1 LKHILFGSG
10 EKMKL
15 LFITPPMGNWA
26 PWGERHIAVNSLHAQ
41 LAAFVRE
48 KQAADVEVLDCRAL
62 GLNDDQL
69 LDEVRTRRP
78 DVVFFGSMIPA
89 AGGAA
94 QLNRFHAAMQSIK
107 KNIPGTVTVGGGL
120 MYTAV
125 PQQIMAENPQLDFGI
140 VGVFG
145 DNEYTLCE
153 LLEEMKKSS
162 PDFGTVR
169 GLTYRKNGEIV
180 LNSARPVIQ
189 NLDELPMPAY
199 DLFPMERYY
208 GYSVIP
214 NYNETVTS
222 RGCEGACHFCYEW
235 WLVDP
240 RSPRDFSSH
249 RTRGG
254 KKVADE
260 MELLNKQYGIEA
272 LTFMDDDFN
281 SDRQKMVELVDELE
295 KRKLDM
301 SWFCLSRAQNLIRDA
316 DLIPRLRKVG
326 LYQVL
331 IGIDGGTD
339 EEIAEAHKGP
349 MKVGVKELKELIQFL
364 RKNDI
369 STIATYLNGFWE
381 DDEAKIR
388 QRAKAVDE
396 IDPDIVMIQLLN
408 PIPGSPIYKKAVKDN
423 VIEINNLSLYDLE
436 HCVMPTKHLT
446 RQQLGELTGWAFQSF
461 YSKPGRIDRILN
473 GYSSPYI
480 KMKFLSFKKNAA
492 KYEKGASEDAVAI

>member
-1 LKHILFGSG
+1 
-10 EKMKL
+10 MKL

-26 PWGERHIAVNSLHAQ
+26 PWGDRHIAVNSLYSQ

-48 KQAADVEVLDCRAL
+48 KNAAEIQVLDCRAL
-62 GLNDDQL
+62 GLDDEQM
-69 LDEVRTRRP
+69 LDELRRRRP
-78 DVVFFGSMIPA
+78 DAVFFGAMIA
-89 AGGAA
+89 AVGGAA
-94 QLNRFHAAMQSIK
+94 TLNRFHAAMKAIK
-107 KNIPGTVTVGGGL
+107 EVSPDTVTIGGGL

-125 PQQIMAENPQLDFGI
+125 PQKIMSDNPQLDFAL

-153 LLEEMKKSS
+153 LLEELRK
-162 PDFGTVR
+162 PAPNFAGIR
-169 GLTYRKNGEIV
+169 GLTWRKGDEII
-180 LNSARPVIQ
+180 LNAQRPMIQ
-189 NLDELPMPAY
+189 NLDDLPMPAY
-199 DLFPMERYY
+199 DLFPMDKYY

-254 KKVADE
+254 KAVADE
-260 MELLNKQYGIEA
+260 MELLNKKYGVKV

-281 SDRQKMVELVDELE
+281 SDRQKMVDLVEELE
-295 KRKLDM
+295 KRNLDM

-316 DLIPRLRKVG
+316 DLVPRLRKVG
-326 LYQVL
+326 MYQVL

-364 RKNDI
+364 RHNDI
-369 STIATYLNGFWE
+369 STISTYLNGFWE

-396 IDPDIVMIQLLN
+396 IDPDIVMIQVLN
-408 PIPGSPIYKKAVKDN
+408 PIPGSPIYKAAVKN
-423 VIEINNLSLYDLE
+423 NIIEVDNLSLYDLE

-446 RQQLGELTGWAFQSF
+446 RQRLGELTGWAFQSF
-461 YSKPGRIDRILN
+461 YSKPGRVDRILN
-473 GYSSPYI
+473 GYSSPYV
-480 KMKFLSFKKNAA
+480 KMKFLSFKNNAA
-492 KYEKGASEDAVAI
+492 KYEKGAAEDAVAI

>member
-1 LKHILFGSG
+1 
-10 EKMKL
+10 MKL

-26 PWGERHIAVNSLHAQ
+26 PWGDRHIAVNSLHSQVAG
-41 LAAFVRE
+41 FIRE
-48 KQAADVEVLDCRAL
+48 KNGADIEVLDCRAL
-62 GLNDDQL
+62 GLNDDQML
-69 LDEVRTRRP
+69 EEVQCKRP

-94 QLNRFHAAMQSIK
+94 QLNRFHAAMKRIK
-107 KNIPGTVTVGGGL
+107 ESVPETVTVGGGL
-120 MYTAV
+120 MYTAI
-125 PQQIMAENPQLDFGI
+125 PQKIIAENPQLDFAI

-145 DNEYTLCE
+145 DNEYTLWE
-153 LLEEMKKSS
+153 LLQELQRPLPS
-162 PDFGTVR
+162 FGAIK
-169 GLTYRKNGEIV
+169 GLAYRNGNEII
-180 LNSARPVIQ
+180 LNPPRELIG

-199 DLFPMERYY
+199 DLFPMDRYY

-214 NYNETVTS
+214 NYNEAVTS

-240 RSPRDFSSH
+240 RNPREFSSH

-260 MELLNKQYGIEA
+260 MELLNKHYGVKA

-281 SDRQKMVELVDELE
+281 SDRQKMVDLVEELE
-295 KRKLDM
+295 ERKLDM

-316 DLIPRLRKVG
+316 DLVPRLRKVG

-339 EEIAEAHKGP
+339 EEIAEARKGP
-349 MKVGVKELKELIQFL
+349 MKVGVKELRELIQFL

-369 STIATYLNGFWE
+369 STIGTYINGFWE
-381 DDEAKIR
+381 DDEAKIK

-396 IDPDIVMIQLLN
+396 IDPDIVMIQVLN

-423 VIEINNLSLYDLE
+423 IIEVDNLSLYDLE

-461 YSKPGRIDRILN
+461 YSKPGRVERILN
-473 GYSSPYI
+473 GYSSPYVR
-480 KMKFLSFKKNAA
+480 MKFLSFKSNAA
-492 KYEKGASEDAVAI
+492 KYEKGAAEDAVAI

>member
-1 LKHILFGSG
+1 
-10 EKMKL
+10 MKL

-26 PWGERHIAVNSLHAQ
+26 PWGDRHFAVNSLYSQ
-41 LAAFVRE
+41 LAAFIRE
-48 KQAADVEVLDCRAL
+48 KNAAEVSVLDCRAL
-62 GLNDDQL
+62 GLNDDQM
-69 LDEVRTRRP
+69 LDEVRRRKP
-78 DVVFFGSMIPA
+78 DAVFFGAMIAA

-94 QLNRFHAAMQSIK
+94 TLNRFHGAMQKIK
-107 KNIPGTVTVGGGL
+107 EIAPSTITIGGGL

-125 PQQIMAENPQLDFGI
+125 PQKIMTDNPQLDYAI

-145 DNEYTLCE
+145 DNEYTLWE
-153 LLEEMKKSS
+153 VLEELQTSTPKFADIK
-162 PDFGTVR
+162 
-169 GLTYRKNGEIV
+169 GLTWRRGDEIV
-180 LNSARPVIQ
+180 LNAPRPLIQ

-199 DLFPMERYY
+199 DLFPMDKYY

-214 NYNETVTS
+214 NYNEAVTS

-240 RSPRDFSSH
+240 RSPRDFTSH

-254 KKVADE
+254 RAVADE
-260 MELLNKQYGIEA
+260 MELLNKKYGVKA
-272 LTFMDDDFN
+272 LTFMDDDFS
-281 SDRQKMVELVDELE
+281 SDRQKMVDLVEALE
-295 KRKLDM
+295 DKKLDM

-316 DLIPRLRKVG
+316 DLVPRLRKVG
-326 LYQVL
+326 MYQVL

-339 EEIAEAHKGP
+339 EEIAEARKGP

-369 STIATYLNGFWE
+369 STISTYLNGFWE

-408 PIPGSPIYKKAVKDN
+408 PIPGSPIYKAAVKN
-423 VIEINNLSLYDLE
+423 NIIEVENLSLYDLE
-436 HCVMPTKHLT
+436 HSVMPTKHLT

-461 YSKPGRIDRILN
+461 YSKPGRVERILN
-473 GYSSPYI
+473 GYSSPYVR
-480 KMKFLSFKKNAA
+480 MKFLSFKNNAA
-492 KYEKGASEDAVAI
+492 KYEKGAAEDAVAI

>member
-1 LKHILFGSG
+1 
-10 EKMKL
+10 MKI

-26 PWGERHIAVNSLHAQ
+26 PWGDKHLAVNSLHSQ
-41 LAAFVRE
+41 VAAFIRE
-48 KQAADVEVLDCRAL
+48 KQAADVAVLDCRAL
-62 GLNDDQL
+62 ALNDGEML
-69 LDEVRTRRP
+69 EEVKRQRP

-94 QLNRFHAAMQSIK
+94 QLNRFHAAMTKIK
-107 KNIPGTVTVGGGL
+107 ESLPATVTVAGGL

-125 PQQIMAENPQLDFGI
+125 PKEIMAAQPQLDFAI

-145 DNEYTLCE
+145 DNEYTLWE
-153 LLEEMKKSS
+153 LLDELKKPAPNLASI
-162 PDFGTVR
+162 R
-169 GLTYRKNGEIV
+169 GLTWRKGEEIV
-180 LNSARPVIQ
+180 LNAARPVIQ

-199 DLFPMERYY
+199 DLFPMEKYY

-214 NYNETVTS
+214 NYNEAVTS

-235 WLVDP
+235 WLVDQ

-254 KKVADE
+254 KAVAEE
-260 MELLNKQYGIEA
+260 MELLNKKFGVKA

-281 SDRQKMVELVDELE
+281 SDRQKMVDLVEELE
-295 KRKLDM
+295 KKQLDM
-301 SWFCLSRAQNLIRDA
+301 SWFCLSRAQNFIRDA

-326 LYQVL
+326 MYQVL

-339 EEIAEAHKGP
+339 EEIAEARKGP

-369 STIATYLNGFWE
+369 STISTYLNGFWD
-381 DDEAKIR
+381 DDEATIR

-423 VIEINNLSLYDLE
+423 IIEVDNLSLYDLE
-436 HCVMPTKHLT
+436 HSVMPTKHLT

-480 KMKFLSFKKNAA
+480 KMKFLSFKQNAA
-492 KYEKGASEDAVAI
+492 KYEKGAAEDAVAI

>member
-1 LKHILFGSG
+1 
-10 EKMKL
+10 MKI

-26 PWGERHIAVNSLHAQ
+26 PWGDRHFAVNSLYSQ
-41 LAAFVRE
+41 LAAFIRE
-48 KQAADVEVLDCRAL
+48 KNAAEVAVLDCRVL
-62 GLNDDQL
+62 GLNDDQM
-69 LDEVRTRRP
+69 LDEIRERKP
-78 DVVFFGSMIPA
+78 DAVFFGAMIAA

-94 QLNRFHAAMQSIK
+94 TLNRFHEAMKRIKEISPSI
-107 KNIPGTVTVGGGL
+107 ITIGGGL

-125 PQQIMAENPQLDFGI
+125 PVKIMTDNPQLDYAI

-145 DNEYTLCE
+145 DNEYTLWE
-153 LLEEMKKSS
+153 LLNELKTSAPKFA
-162 PDFGTVR
+162 DIK
-169 GLTYRKNGEIV
+169 GLTWRRGDEIV
-180 LNSARPVIQ
+180 LNAPRPLIQ

-199 DLFPMERYY
+199 DLFPMDKYY

-214 NYNETVTS
+214 NYNEAVTS

-240 RSPRDFSSH
+240 RNPRDFSSH

-254 KKVADE
+254 RAVAAE
-260 MELLNKQYGIEA
+260 MELLNKKYGVKA

-281 SDRQKMVELVDELE
+281 SDRQKMVDLVEALE
-295 KRKLDM
+295 EKKLDM

-316 DLIPRLRKVG
+316 DLVPRLRKVG
-326 LYQVL
+326 MYQVL

-339 EEIAEAHKGP
+339 EEIAEARKGH

-369 STIATYLNGFWE
+369 STVSTYLNGFWD
-381 DDEAKIR
+381 DDEAKVR

-396 IDPDIVMIQLLN
+396 IDPDIVMIQVLN
-408 PIPGSPIYKKAVKDN
+408 PIPGSPIYRKAVKEN
-423 VIEINNLSLYDLE
+423 LIEIDNLSLYDLE

-461 YSKPGRIDRILN
+461 YSKPGRVERILN
-473 GYSSPYI
+473 GYSSPYV
-480 KMKFLSFKKNAA
+480 KMKFLSFKNNAA
-492 KYEKGASEDAVAI
+492 KYEKGAAEDAVAI

>member
-1 LKHILFGSG
+1 
-10 EKMKL
+10 MKL

-26 PWGERHIAVNSLHAQ
+26 PWGEKHLAVNSLHSQ
-41 LAAFVRE
+41 VAAFIRE
-48 KQAADVEVLDCRAL
+48 KRAAEVSVLDCRAL
-62 GLNDDQL
+62 GLDDDQM
-69 LDEVRTRRP
+69 LDEVKSQRP
-78 DVVFFGSMIPA
+78 DVVFFGAMIAA

-94 QLNRFHAAMQSIK
+94 QLNRFHDAMKAIKAAL
-107 KNIPGTVTVGGGL
+107 PDTVTVAGGL
-120 MYTAV
+120 MYTAI
-125 PQQIMAENPQLDFGI
+125 PKEILAEHREIDFII

-145 DNEYTLCE
+145 DNEFTLWNLLDE
-153 LLEEMKKSS
+153 LKQPS
-162 PDFGTVR
+162 PNYANIT
-169 GLTYRKNGEIV
+169 GLAWRKNGEVI
-180 LNSARPVIQ
+180 LNPARPVIQ

-199 DLFPMERYY
+199 DLFPMDRYY

-214 NYNETVTS
+214 NYNEAVTS

-235 WLVDP
+235 WLVDQ
-240 RSPRDFSSH
+240 RNPRDFSSH

-254 KKVADE
+254 RAVADE
-260 MELLNKQYGIEA
+260 MELLNKKYGVKV

-281 SDRQKMVELVDELE
+281 SDRQKMVDLGEALE
-295 KRKLDM
+295 EKKLDM

-316 DLIPRLRKVG
+316 DLVPRLRKVG

-331 IGIDGGTD
+331 IGVDGGTD
-339 EEIAEAHKGP
+339 EEIAEARKGP
-349 MKVGVKELKELIQFL
+349 MKVGVKELHELIQFL

-369 STIATYLNGFWE
+369 STVSTYLNGFWD

-408 PIPGSPIYKKAVKDN
+408 PIPGSPVYKKAIKEN
-423 VIEINNLSLYDLE
+423 LIEINNLSLYDLE

-446 RQQLGELTGWAFQSF
+446 RQQLGELTGWSFQSF

-473 GYSSPYI
+473 GYSSPFI
-480 KMKFLSFKKNAA
+480 KMKFLSFKENAA
-492 KYEKGASEDAVAI
+492 KYEKGAAEDAVAI

>member
-1 LKHILFGSG
+1 
-10 EKMKL
+10 MKL

-26 PWGERHIAVNSLHAQ
+26 PWGDRHIAVNSLHAQ
-41 LAAFVRE
+41 VAAFVRDKRVAE
-48 KQAADVEVLDCRAL
+48 VEVLDCRAL
-62 GLNDDQL
+62 ALDDEQML
-69 LDEVRTRRP
+69 SEVRRRRP
-78 DVVFFGSMIPA
+78 DAVFFGSMIPA

-94 QLNRFHAAMQSIK
+94 QLNRFHGAMKRIK
-107 KNIPGTVTVGGGL
+107 EIMPETITIGGGL

-125 PQQIMAENPQLDFGI
+125 PQKIMADHPEIDFAI
-140 VGVFG
+140 AGVFG
-145 DNEYTLCE
+145 DNEFTLWE
-153 LLEEMKKSS
+153 LLAELKKTRPNFSAI
-162 PDFGTVR
+162 R
-169 GLTYRKNGEIV
+169 GLAYRKGDQV
-180 LNSARPVIQ
+180 MLNPVRELIG

-199 DLFPMERYY
+199 DLFPMDRYY

-214 NYNETVTS
+214 NYNEAVTS

-240 RSPRDFSSH
+240 RNPRDFTSH

-254 KKVADE
+254 KKVAEE
-260 MELLNKQYGIEA
+260 MELLNKQYGVKA
-272 LTFMDDDFN
+272 LTFMDDDFS
-281 SDRQKMVELVDELE
+281 SDRQKMIELVEELE
-295 KRKLDM
+295 KRKLDI

-339 EEIAEAHKGP
+339 EEIAEARKGP

-364 RKNDI
+364 RQNDI

-396 IDPDIVMIQLLN
+396 IDPDIVMIQVLN
-408 PIPGSPIYKKAVKDN
+408 PIPGSPIYKLAQKN
-423 VIEINNLSLYDLE
+423 NLIEVDNLSLYDLE
-436 HCVMPTKHLT
+436 HSVMPTKHLT

-461 YSKPGRIDRILN
+461 YSKPGRVERILN
-473 GYSSPYI
+473 GYGSPYV
-480 KMKFLSFKKNAA
+480 KMKFLSFKSNAA
-492 KYEKGASEDAVAI
+492 KYQKGAAEDAVAI

>member
-1 LKHILFGSG
+1 MKILFV
-10 EKMKL
+10 
-15 LFITPPMGNWA
+15 TPPMGNWA
-26 PWGERHIAVNSLHAQ
+26 PWGARHLAVNSLHAQ
-41 LAAFVRE
+41 LAAFIRE
-48 KQAADVEVLDCRAL
+48 KQAAEVEALDCRAL
-62 GLNDDQL
+62 ACDDDSM
-69 LDEVRTRRP
+69 LDEVKRRRP

-94 QLNRFHAAMQSIK
+94 QLNRFHAAMKRIK
-107 KNIPGTVTVGGGL
+107 ETAPGTLTVGGGL

-125 PQQIMAENPQLDFGI
+125 PQQIMTANPQLDFAL

-153 LLEEMKKSS
+153 LLAELEKSA
-162 PDFGTVR
+162 PDFANIR
-169 GLTYRKNGEIV
+169 GLSFRKGEEIV
-180 LNSARPVIQ
+180 LTPARPLIE
-189 NLDELPMPAY
+189 NLDALPMPAY
-199 DLFPMERYY
+199 DLFPMDRYC

-214 NYNETVTS
+214 NYNESVTS

-240 RSPRDFSSH
+240 RNPRDFTSH

-260 MELLNKQYGIEA
+260 MELLSKQYGVKA
-272 LTFMDDDFN
+272 LTFMDDDFS
-281 SDRQKMVELVDELE
+281 SDRQKMVDLVEELE
-295 KRKLDM
+295 KKQLEM

-339 EEIAEAHKGP
+339 EEIAEARKGP
-349 MKVGVKELKELIQFL
+349 MKVGVKELKELIEFL

-396 IDPDIVMIQLLN
+396 IDPDIIMLQLLN
-408 PIPGSPIYKKAVKDN
+408 PIPGSPIYKKAMKDG
-423 VIEINNLSLYDLE
+423 VIEIDNLSLYDLE
-436 HCVMPTKHLT
+436 HCVMPTKYLT

-461 YSKPGRIDRILN
+461 YAKPGRIDRILN
-473 GYSSPYI
+473 GYSSPYVR
-480 KMKFLSFKKNAA
+480 MKFLSFKNNAA
-492 KYEKGASEDAVAI
+492 KYEKGAAEDAVAI

>member
-1 LKHILFGSG
+1 
-10 EKMKL
+10 MKL
-15 LFITPPMGNWA
+15 LFVTPPMGNWA
-26 PWGERHIAVNSLHAQ
+26 PWGDRHLAVNSLHAQ
-41 LAAFVRE
+41 VAAFIRE
-48 KQAADVEVLDCRAL
+48 KNAADVEVLDCRAL
-62 GLNDDQL
+62 GFDDDEM
-69 LDEVRTRRP
+69 LDEVRRRRA

-94 QLNRFHAAMQSIK
+94 QLNRFHSAMKRIK
-107 KNIPGTVTVGGGL
+107 ESFPKTVTVGGGL

-125 PQQIMAENPQLDFGI
+125 PQKIMADNPQLDFAI
-140 VGVFG
+140 AGVFG
-145 DNEYTLCE
+145 DNEYTLWE
-153 LLEEMKKSS
+153 LLDELKKSS
-162 PDFGTVR
+162 PNFGAINGLSYRCGQEVILNPPR
-169 GLTYRKNGEIV
+169 GL
-180 LNSARPVIQ
+180 IQ
-189 NLDELPMPAY
+189 DLDELPMPAY
-199 DLFPMERYY
+199 DLFPMDRYY

-214 NYNETVTS
+214 NYNEAVTS

-240 RSPRDFSSH
+240 RNPRDFSSH

-260 MELLNKQYGIEA
+260 MELLHRRYGVKA

-281 SDRQKMVELVDELE
+281 SDRQKMVDLVDELE

-326 LYQVL
+326 MYQVL

-339 EEIAEAHKGP
+339 EEIAEARKGP
-349 MKVGVKELKELIQFL
+349 MKVGVKELRELIQFL
-364 RKNDI
+364 RKHDI
-369 STIATYLNGFWE
+369 STIATYLNGFWD
-381 DDEAKIR
+381 DDENKIR

-396 IDPDIVMIQLLN
+396 IDPDIVMIQVLN
-408 PIPGSPIYKKAVKDN
+408 PIPGSPVYKKAAKED

-436 HCVMPTKHLT
+436 HCVMPTKYLT
-446 RQQLGELTGWAFQSF
+446 RHELGELTGWAFKSF
-461 YSKPGRIDRILN
+461 YGKPGRIERILN

-480 KMKFLSFKKNAA
+480 KMKFLSFKENAA
-492 KYEKGASEDAVAI
+492 KYEKGAAEDAVAI

>member
-1 LKHILFGSG
+1 
-10 EKMKL
+10 MKL

-26 PWGERHIAVNSLHAQ
+26 PWGDRHLAVNSLHSQ
-41 LAAFVRE
+41 VAAFVRD
-48 KQAADVEVLDCRAL
+48 KKAADVEVLDCRAL
-62 GLNDDQL
+62 DLDDDQM
-69 LDEVRTRRP
+69 LDEVRRRRP

-94 QLNRFHAAMQSIK
+94 QLNRFHDAMKRIK
-107 KNIPGTVTVGGGL
+107 EIAPDIATVGGGL

-125 PQQIMAENPQLDFGI
+125 PQQIMVENPQLDFAI

-153 LLEEMKKSS
+153 LLAELEKPS
-162 PDFGTVR
+162 PDVGAIR
-169 GLTYRKNGEIV
+169 GLAYRKGKEVI
-180 LNSARPVIQ
+180 LNPARPLIS

-199 DLFPMERYY
+199 DLFPMDRYC

-214 NYNETVTS
+214 NYNEAVTS

-235 WLVDP
+235 WLVDQ
-240 RSPRDFSSH
+240 RNPRDFSSH

-260 MELLNKQYGIEA
+260 MELLNKKYGVKA

-281 SDRQKMVELVDELE
+281 SDRQKMVDLVDELE
-295 KRKLDM
+295 KRKLDV

-316 DLIPRLRKVG
+316 DLVPRLRKVG

-339 EEIAEAHKGP
+339 EEIAEARKGP
-349 MKVGVKELKELIQFL
+349 MKVGVKELRDLVQFL

-369 STIATYLNGFWE
+369 STVATYLNGFWE

-396 IDPDIVMIQLLN
+396 IDPDIVMLQLLN
-408 PIPGSPIYKKAVKDN
+408 PIPGSPIYKKAVKN
-423 VIEINNLSLYDLE
+423 NIIETSDLSLYDLE
-436 HCVMPTKHLT
+436 HCVMPTKYLT

-473 GYSSPYI
+473 GYSSPYV
-480 KMKFLSFKKNAA
+480 KMKFLSMKANAA

>member
-1 LKHILFGSG
+1 
-10 EKMKL
+10 MKL
-15 LFITPPMGNWA
+15 LFVTPPMGNWA
-26 PWGERHIAVNSLHAQ
+26 PWGERHLAVNSLHSQ
-41 LAAFVRE
+41 VAAFVRE
-48 KQAADVEVLDCRAL
+48 KGAADVAVLDCRAL
-62 GLNDDQL
+62 GLDDHQMM
-69 LDEVRTRRP
+69 DEVGRQQP
-78 DVVFFGSMIPA
+78 DVVFFGSVIPA

-94 QLNRFHAAMQSIK
+94 QLNRFHAAMKRIK
-107 KNIPGTVTVGGGL
+107 KSYPKTVTAGGGL

-125 PQQIMAENPQLDFGI
+125 PQQIMKDNPQLDFAI

-145 DNEYTLCE
+145 DNEYTLWE
-153 LLEEMKKSS
+153 LLDELKRPS
-162 PDFGTVR
+162 PNFGGIK
-169 GLTYRKNGEIV
+169 GLTYRSGDEII
-180 LNSARPVIQ
+180 LNPARPLIQ

-199 DLFPMERYY
+199 DLFPMDRYY

-214 NYNETVTS
+214 NYNEAVTT

-240 RSPRDFSSH
+240 RNPRDFSSH
-249 RTRGG
+249 RTRSG
-254 KKVADE
+254 KAVADE
-260 MELLNKQYGIEA
+260 MELLNKRYGVKS

-281 SDRQKMVELVDELE
+281 SDRQKMVDLVDELE

-301 SWFCLSRAQNLIRDA
+301 SWFCLSRAQNLIRDQ

-339 EEIAEAHKGP
+339 EEIAEARKGP

-369 STIATYLNGFWE
+369 STISTYLNGFWE

-408 PIPGSPIYKKAVKDN
+408 PIPGSPIYKKAVKESL
-423 VIEINNLSLYDLE
+423 IEIDNLSLYDLE

-446 RQQLGELTGWAFQSF
+446 RQQLGELTGRAFQSF
-461 YSKPGRIDRILN
+461 YGKPGRIDRILN
-473 GYSSPYI
+473 GYSSPYV
-480 KMKFLSFKKNAA
+480 KMKFLSFKNNAA
-492 KYEKGASEDAVAI
+492 KYEKGAAEDAVAI

>member
-1 LKHILFGSG
+1 
-10 EKMKL
+10 MKL

-26 PWGERHIAVNSLHAQ
+26 PWGDRHFAVNSLYSQ

-48 KQAADVEVLDCRAL
+48 KKAAEIEALDCRAL
-62 GLNDDQL
+62 ELNDDQM
-69 LDEVRTRRP
+69 LDEVRRRKP
-78 DVVFFGSMIPA
+78 DAVFFGAMIAA

-94 QLNRFHAAMQSIK
+94 TLNRFHGAMQKIK
-107 KNIPGTVTVGGGL
+107 DIAPRTVTIGGGL

-125 PQQIMAENPQLDFGI
+125 PQKIMTDNPQLDFAI

-145 DNEYTLCE
+145 DNEYTLTE
-153 LLEEMKKSS
+153 LLEELKTSS
-162 PDFGTVR
+162 PKLAEIKGLSWRR
-169 GLTYRKNGEIV
+169 GDGIV
-180 LNSARPVIQ
+180 LNAPRPLIQ

-199 DLFPMERYY
+199 DLFPMDKYY

-214 NYNETVTS
+214 NYNEAVTS

-240 RSPRDFSSH
+240 RNPRDFTSH

-254 KKVADE
+254 RAVADE
-260 MELLNKQYGIEA
+260 MELLNKKYGVKA

-281 SDRQKMVELVDELE
+281 SDRQKMLDLVEALE
-295 KRKLDM
+295 EKQLDM

-316 DLIPRLRKVG
+316 DLVPRLRKVG
-326 LYQVL
+326 MYQVL

-339 EEIAEAHKGP
+339 EEIAEARKGP
-349 MKVGVKELKELIQFL
+349 MKVGVKELKELVQFL

-369 STIATYLNGFWE
+369 STIATYLNGFWD

-396 IDPDIVMIQLLN
+396 IDPDIVMIQVLN
-408 PIPGSPIYKKAVKDN
+408 PIPGSPIYKKAVKESL
-423 VIEINNLSLYDLE
+423 IEIDNLSLYDLE

-446 RQQLGELTGWAFQSF
+446 RQTLGELTGWAFQSF
-461 YSKPGRIDRILN
+461 YSKPGRVERILN
-473 GYSSPYI
+473 GYSSPYV
-480 KMKFLSFKKNAA
+480 KMKFLSFKNNAA
-492 KYEKGASEDAVAI
+492 KYEKGATEDAVAI